1 MKTRLNLLRQ
11 KMKQERLDACVVF
24 SDINRN
30 YLTGFTGSSG
40 ALLVL
45 GSKTLFL
52 TDSRYT
58 LQAGREVDG
67 AQVVLQVRS
76 LLVDALDAFK
86 KAKVK
91 RIGFEASHVT
101 FTQYQFLVKQLPK
114 VTWVPMLGVVESL
127 RLVKDSGEKIALRQA
142 GRVADKTIHHI
153 LPFIKTGVSERD
165 LASEM
170 EHFMRRQG
178 ADGPSFETIVASGWR
193 SALPHGIA
201 SSKRLEKG
209 DFIVFDFGCR
219 LDGYCSDMTRTICLG
234 TPTAFQRKIYGI
246 VQNAQAAGL
255 KAIRPGNTVGAVD
268 LAARSI
274 ITRSGYGKHFG
285 HGTGHGVGR
294 EVHEGPRVVGPK
306 AKDILEPG
314 MAITCE
320 PGIYLE
326 GKFGVRI
333 EDLALVTDEGYENL
347 YRTTKDLIVV

>member
-1 MKTRLNLLRQ
+1 MNSRLSALRQ
-11 KMKQERLDACVVF
+11 KLKLEHLDAGLFF
-24 SDINRN
+24 SEINRN

-45 GSKTLFL
+45 PDQALFI

-58 LQAGREVDG
+58 LQAGRQVQG
-67 AQVVLQVRS
+67 AKVMLQTRA
-76 LLVDALDAFK
+76 LLVDALEIIK

-91 RIGFEASHVT
+91 RIGFEAGHLTVSQH
-101 FTQYQFLVKQLPK
+101 QWMLKNLPK
-114 VTWVPMLGVVESL
+114 GTWVPTLGLVEGL
-127 RLVKDSGEKIALRQA
+127 RLVKDSGEKVALRRA
-142 GRVADKTIHHI
+142 GRVADQTFHHI
-153 LPFIKTGVSERD
+153 LPFIKVGAVERD

-219 LDGYCSDMTRTICLG
+219 LDGYCSDMTRTVCVG
-234 TPTAFQRKIYGI
+234 PASSFQRKIYGI
-246 VQNAQAAGL
+246 VQKAQAAGL
-255 KAIRPGNTVGAVD
+255 RAIRPGHRTGDVD
-268 LAARSI
+268 LAARSVI
-274 ITRSGYGKHFG
+274 RKAGYASRFG

-294 EVHEGPRVVGPK
+294 EVHEDPRVGPK
-306 AKDILEPG
+306 AKDLLRPG

-333 EDLALVTDEGYENL
+333 EDLALVTEEGHENL
-347 YRTTKDLIVV
+347 YRTTKELITV